1 MTYSVSYPVRRV
13 FINQVEVVESL
24 PPFVF
29 SYSIIDN
36 FYQGNPEYKELI
48 LYITMSGFVSGTHSF
63 TVSVYHQ
70 STTSQYS
77 QSIIYRLYTYRPTY
91 SEFVLSGSIPA
102 GTYSTEGVPPFFVFS
117 RIGWKNEFYDPIS
130 IEKID
135 FLPMTYDLIVSPVHD
150 TVDPTTLY
158 SFSYYVSF
166 NTQLRNEKYFRGY
179 LTDPI
184 GLNLEA
190 FQTGKIYTLF
200 RTLSG
205 FVNAPVEQ
213 NTDLIALRTNN
224 YGLDY
229 VSFHFNRTLYFNRLT
244 KSLVNATLQHLI
256 ENYLFFFASHSMD
269 TISFVGTFENRRFT
283 HLYTYS
289 QISIS
294 YITFPN
300 EIFKGIIELTGS
312 ELNYFTFPY
321 IRTIIPYIFTGSE
334 LDYITFPYIRTTI
347 PYVFT
352 ASEIQYA
359 VLQERILDKIYNF
372 SGSLEYPVRY
382 YLRYIGLGTYTKTH
396 DSIYSNF
403 AQNRIFFSHKVD
415 GISLSVITIPE
426 HQQFRLV
433 SYSTIEMNHISEFNY
448 RRTIIASM
456 SLVEIEHQPVIEEE
470 EFETFVSGGSIWELT
485 TSHFNRRINIITG
498 NYTLSGAG
506 ALLIEDGWFEINITL
521 TKPEF
526 IIY

>member
-13 FINQVEVVESL
+13 FLNQVEVVSSL

-29 SYSIIDN
+29 SHSIIDN

-102 GTYSTEGVPPFFVFS
+102 GTYSTEGVPPFFVFN

-135 FLPMTYDLIVSPVHD
+135 FLPMTYDLIVPPVHD

-158 SFSYYVSF
+158 SFSYYISF
-166 NTQLRNEKYFRGY
+166 NTQLCNEKYFRGY

-184 GLNLEA
+184 GLNLEV
-190 FQTGKIYTLF
+190 FQNGKIYTLF

-205 FVNAPVEQ
+205 FVNAPSEEMGK
-213 NTDLIALRTNN
+213 LIALRTNN

-229 VSFHFNRTLYFNRLT
+229 ISFHFNRSLYFNRLT
-244 KSLVNATLQHLI
+244 KSIINPTSQHLI

-269 TISFVGTFENRRFT
+269 TISFVETFENRRLT
-283 HLYTYS
+283 YLYTYS
-289 QISIS
+289 QLSIS

-300 EIFKGIIELTGS
+300 EIFKGIIAL
-312 ELNYFTFPY
+312 
-321 IRTIIPYIFTGSE
+321 TGSE

-352 ASEIQYA
+352 ASEIRYA
-359 VLQERILDKIYNF
+359 ALQERILDKIYNF

-433 SYSTIEMNHISEFNY
+433 SHSTIEMNHISEFNY

-456 SLVEIEHQPVIEEE
+456 SLVEIKHQPVIEEE

-506 ALLIEDGWFEINITL
+506 ALFIEDGWFEINITL

>member
-13 FINQVEVVESL
+13 FINQVEVVKSL

-102 GTYSTEGVPPFFVFS
+102 GTYSTEGVPPFFVFN

-135 FLPMTYDLIVSPVHD
+135 FLPMTYDLIVPPVHD

-158 SFSYYVSF
+158 SFSYYISF
-166 NTQLRNEKYFRGY
+166 NTQPSNEKYFRGY

-184 GLNLEA
+184 GLNLEV
-190 FQTGKIYTLF
+190 FQKGSIYTLF

-205 FVNAPVEQ
+205 FVNAHSGEMGK
-213 NTDLIALRTNN
+213 LIALRTNN

-229 VSFHFNRTLYFNRLT
+229 ISFHFNRSLYFNRLT
-244 KSLVNATLQHLI
+244 KSIINPTSQHLI

-269 TISFVGTFENRRFT
+269 TISFVETFENRRLT
-283 HLYTYS
+283 YLYTYS
-289 QISIS
+289 QLSIS

-300 EIFKGIIELTGS
+300 EVFKGIIAL
-312 ELNYFTFPY
+312 
-321 IRTIIPYIFTGSE
+321 TGSE

-352 ASEIQYA
+352 ASEIRYA
-359 VLQERILDKIYNF
+359 ALQERILDKIYNF
-372 SGSLEYPVRY
+372 SGSLEYDTRQVFKWFYLDRFTAIIDSMDGVFVQNRFFRSQPVSGFSFSYQTAPDKRTVLFY
-382 YLRYIGLGTYTKTH
+382 
-396 DSIYSNF
+396 SYSNTELTY
-403 AQNRIFFSHKVD
+403 QNVPDTVRLSSHTFSGYTPDKNTYPEYEDIILRRKD
-415 GISLSVITIPE
+415 G
-426 HQQFRLV
+426 
-433 SYSTIEMNHISEFNY
+433 
-448 RRTIIASM
+448 
-456 SLVEIEHQPVIEEE
+456 
-470 EFETFVSGGSIWELT
+470 ETEQT
-485 TSHFNRRINIITG
+485 TSHFNRRINLFRNVTI
-498 NYTLSGAG
+498 LSGYG
-506 ALLIEDGWFEINITL
+506 VVLFEDPFFEVEITI
-521 TKPEF
+521 TKPQF